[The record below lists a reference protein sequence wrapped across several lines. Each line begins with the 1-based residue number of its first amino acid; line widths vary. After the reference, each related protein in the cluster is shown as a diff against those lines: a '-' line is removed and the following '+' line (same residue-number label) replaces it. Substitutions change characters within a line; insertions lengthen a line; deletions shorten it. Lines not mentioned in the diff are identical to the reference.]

1 MKYIGKRIVSN
12 HQIGVIEF
20 ASVDIRAV
28 FTNPDESAN
37 DLVFQLLVQK
47 LAKVFEDTFSES
59 EVSDLD
65 DIESYADQP
74 IYFKLSNGRM
84 ITIGSVDAG
93 FLAKL
98 RRLSAGDKIRLMDI
112 SLSELISYQENL
124 IKDESAKALF
134 YFSQKWIERM
144 DGGVWDFADPDTNE
158 DIFHLRLTKSQI
170 ISKIKK
176 NKLTPQQLQ
185 TIIEWFES
193 GRDVK
198 SADEENPLP

>member
-65 DIESYADQP
+65 DIESYAEQP
-74 IYFKLSNGRM
+74 IYFKLSTGRV

-93 FLAKL
+93 FLTNL

-112 SLSELISYQENL
+112 SLSELISHQEEL
-124 IKDESAKALF
+124 IKAEAEKALR

-144 DGGVWDFADPDTNE
+144 DGGVWDFNDPDTNE
-158 DIFHLRLTKSQI
+158 DTFHLRLTKSQI

-176 NKLTPQQLQ
+176 KKLTPQQLQ

-198 SADEENPLP
+198 NADEENPLP